1 MAKLKNII
9 SAVVLL
15 LLLICQGSEAL
26 GYGYGLQGKDTL
38 AAVYDDI
45 RILMEKNDYAAIQ
58 KELERIEVPLVNF
71 HQYFGINLKPLFLD
85 AIARH
90 DKEALLVNMEKLIYL
105 AIREKINWNKK
116 ENLEKF
122 LAARAR
128 FRVILQYYELFKS
141 TIKSYD
147 QKNHSAFNSEIVEL
161 LVGMSRCLGTAGSF
175 GYNAQPA
182 EPAEFSRLSRRL
194 EEVLVII
201 FPHFEDGYKAVIK
214 TH

>member
-1 MAKLKNII
+1 MAKLKNVI
-9 SAVVLL
+9 SAVVLFL
-15 LLLICQGSEAL
+15 LLVCQSSEVL

-45 RILMEKNDYAAIQ
+45 HILLEKNDYEAIQ

-116 ENLEKF
+116 ENLGKW

-161 LVGMSRCLGTAGSF
+161 LVGMSKCLGTAGSF

-182 EPAEFSRLSRRL
+182 NPAEFIRLSRRL
-194 EEVLVII
+194 EEILVII